1 MRIDNE
7 EFRSDEVSLIQE
19 NMFFEAEQIIDFEL
33 LKQSMEN
40 YKTIEV
46 EQNTT
51 PLLPEKTIQTDVIK
65 KINKLKTGLNSLTST
80 FTTATVA
87 LVSVVAGIVPIVN
100 SEENIVEE
108 IVCGDVGIINYFIDY
123 SYYDEKLK
131 SDVKIYFNNE
141 LSDGYTVVFKNKNT
155 GEIKYPTTN
164 YITFN
169 DVGHS
174 IVIFETIIY
183 DSENLIVDS
192 YDFTVNPQTN
202 LYLGEGDITNYS
214 VISNED
220 DTYDLLLY
228 LDESPEH
235 LETIIQDINGNIL
248 IYEAIHQNNEVL
260 ISNIDMDV
268 FDLEIRS
275 YKYHMI
281 PKSSARLYI

>member
-123 SYYDEKLK
+123 
-131 SDVKIYFNNE
+131 F
-141 LSDGYTVVFKNKNT
+141 
-155 GEIKYPTTN
+155 
-164 YITFN
+164 
-169 DVGHS
+169 
-174 IVIFETIIY
+174 
-183 DSENLIVDS
+183 
-192 YDFTVNPQTN
+192 
-202 LYLGEGDITNYS
+202 
-214 VISNED
+214 
-220 DTYDLLLY
+220 
-228 LDESPEH
+228 
-235 LETIIQDINGNIL
+235 
-248 IYEAIHQNNEVL
+248 
-260 ISNIDMDV
+260 
-268 FDLEIRS
+268 
-275 YKYHMI
+275 
-281 PKSSARLYI
+281 